1 MAEQNEDRIGV
12 TDENFGDLLIRGLE
26 EVRAIRRGETEPAR
40 RVRRIVTAQD
50 AAVEP
55 PRHYTG
61 AGVQQIRERMGLSQ
75 TVFAKVLNAS
85 PETVKAWEQGKREPD
100 GMALAL
106 LEVADTHPEALL
118 DRVREKPARRTRG

>member
-1 MAEQNEDRIGV
+1 MAEQNEDRIEV

-26 EVRAIRRGETEPAR
+26 EARSIRHGESEPAR
-40 RVRRIVTAQD
+40 RVRRIVTTQD

-55 PRHYTG
+55 PRHYNG

-118 DRVREKPARRTRG
+118 DRVREKSAQRISG